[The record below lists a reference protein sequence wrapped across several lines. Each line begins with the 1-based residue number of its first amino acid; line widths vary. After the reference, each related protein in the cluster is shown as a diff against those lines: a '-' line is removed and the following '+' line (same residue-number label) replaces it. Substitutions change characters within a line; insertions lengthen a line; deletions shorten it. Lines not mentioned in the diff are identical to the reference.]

1 MTDRK
6 RQIDGLF
13 EDGGTLQAGE
23 IARRLGV
30 TRQTAHRYLRK
41 LVSEGRLVTEG
52 AGRSRRYRRSNPI
65 DSRTYPTADLA
76 EDRVWTE
83 MSGMG
88 SVVEDLP
95 RQPKAV
101 LHYAL
106 TEVVNNAI
114 DHSGSSEVRVKLAR
128 RGECVA
134 LVVRDE
140 GVGIFRHI
148 RDKLGLATELEALQD
163 LSKGK
168 TTTMPSRHT
177 GEGIFFTSK
186 AANRFEIESGSL
198 RWIVDNRRNDMAV
211 GNLDHPVQGTVVR
224 VEVDIDN
231 AHDIAEVFAQFTED
245 FEFSKTR
252 TVIRLFAYGTEFVS
266 RSEAKRLVRGLEKF
280 REVVVD
286 FEGVDLVGQGF
297 ADEVFRVWA
306 MEHPEV
312 ALIPTGMSD
321 AIAFMVERAIRVAD
335 PTRSPST
342 QYPVTS
348 NQ

>member
-13 EDGGTLQAGE
+13 ERGETLQAGE

-30 TRQTAHRYLRK
+30 TRQTAHRHLRQ

-52 AGRSRRYRRSNPI
+52 AGRSTRYRRSSPI
-65 DSRTYPTADLA
+65 DSRTYSTAKLA
-76 EDRVWTE
+76 EDHVWAE
-83 MSGMG
+83 MSGRG

-95 RQPKAV
+95 RNPKAV

-106 TEVVNNAI
+106 TELVNNAI
-114 DHSGSSEVRVKLAR
+114 DHSGSSEVQVRVTR
-128 RGECVA
+128 REQTVE
-134 LVVRDE
+134 LEVRDQ

-186 AANRFEIESGSL
+186 AANRFEIESGTL
-198 RWIVDNRRNDMAV
+198 RWIVDNRRADMAV
-211 GNLDHPVQGTVVR
+211 GSLNVPAIGTTVR
-224 VEVDIDN
+224 VEVDVDD
-231 AHDIAEVFAQFTED
+231 AHDLSEVFSEFTED

-252 TVIRLFAYGTEFVS
+252 TVIRLFAIGTEFVS
-266 RSEAKRLVRGLEKF
+266 RSQAKRLVHGLEKF
-280 REVVVD
+280 REVVLD
-286 FEGVDLVGQGF
+286 FEDIDLVGQGF

-306 MEHPEV
+306 REHPDV
-312 ALIPTGMSD
+312 ALIPTGMAD
-321 AIAFMVERAIRVAD
+321 AVAFMVERAIRGA
-335 PTRSPST
+335 
-342 QYPVTS
+342 
-348 NQ
+348 